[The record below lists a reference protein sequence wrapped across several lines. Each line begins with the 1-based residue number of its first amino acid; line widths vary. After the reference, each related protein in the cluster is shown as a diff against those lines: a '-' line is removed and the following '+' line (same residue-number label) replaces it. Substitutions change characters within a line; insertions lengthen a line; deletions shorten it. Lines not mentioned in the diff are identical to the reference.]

1 MKHHFQRILRHRI
14 KPITALIAIRR
25 LLQNPDDTSQVF
37 KIIQALSGNN
47 IRYPVDRLRREPGGA
62 EMLAIKPDIVAV
74 LNDRERLAQMPAG
87 SIGRAY
93 YNFVHREN
101 LSADGLVES
110 SKDSR
115 AKEWFTAEERWT
127 ADRLR
132 DIHDLQHVLTG
143 YGRDPVGELS
153 LLAFM
158 TTQVPNRG
166 IDFIIFMAKRKYQR
180 EMPKLDIA
188 ALIDEGRRLGKSAAW
203 MLAVPW
209 EDRLHEPLDEVR
221 ASLGFTPVS
230 AYQAAADTWTD
241 LAQAA

>member
-1 MKHHFQRILRHRI
+1 MKQLYRNLMRHRI
-14 KPITALIAIRR
+14 KPVAALVAIRR
-25 LLQNPDDTSQVF
+25 LLRDPDDTTQVF

-47 IRYPVDRLRREPGGA
+47 IRYPVARLRGEPGGA
-62 EMLAIKPDIVAV
+62 VLLEAKPNIVAV
-74 LNDRERLAQMPAG
+74 LNDRERLAAMPDG

-93 YNFVHREN
+93 YDFVHRED
-101 LSADGLVES
+101 LSADGLVAS
-110 SKDSR
+110 SKDTR
-115 AKEWFTAEERWT
+115 DNDLFTADERWT

-166 IDFIIFMAKRKYQR
+166 IDFIIFMAKRKYQQ
-180 EMPKLDIA
+180 EMPELDID
-188 ALIDEGRRLGKSAAW
+188 ALVAEGRRLGREAAW

-209 EDRLHEPLDEVR
+209 EDRLQESLDAVR
-221 ASLGFTPVS
+221 AELGFAS
-230 AYQAAADTWTD
+230 AANYHAAVDNWTA
-241 LAQAA
+241 LAEAA

>member
-1 MKHHFQRILRHRI
+1 MKQLYRNLMRHRI
-14 KPITALIAIRR
+14 KPVAALVAIRR
-25 LLQNPDDTSQVF
+25 LLRDPGDTTQVF

-47 IRYPVDRLRREPGGA
+47 IRYPVARLRGEPGGA
-62 EMLAIKPDIVAV
+62 VLLAAKPNIVAV
-74 LNDRERLAQMPAG
+74 LNDRERLAAMPDG

-93 YNFVHREN
+93 YDFVHRED
-101 LSADGLVES
+101 LSADGLVAS
-110 SKDSR
+110 SKDTR
-115 AKEWFTAEERWT
+115 DNDLFTADERWT

-166 IDFIIFMAKRKYQR
+166 IDFIIFMAKRKYQQ
-180 EMPKLDIA
+180 EMPELDID
-188 ALIDEGRRLGKSAAW
+188 ALVAEGRRLGKEAAW

-209 EDRLHEPLDEVR
+209 EDRLQESLDAVR
-221 ASLGFTPVS
+221 AELGFVP
-230 AYQAAADTWTD
+230 AANYHAAVDNWTD
-241 LAQAA
+241 LAEAA

>member
-1 MKHHFQRILRHRI
+1 MKQLYRNLMRHRI
-14 KPITALIAIRR
+14 KPVAALVAIRR
-25 LLQNPDDTSQVF
+25 LLRDPDDTTQVF

-47 IRYPVDRLRREPGGA
+47 IRYPVARLRGEPGGA
-62 EMLAIKPDIVAV
+62 VLLEAKPNIVAV
-74 LNDRERLAQMPAG
+74 LNDRERLAAMPDG

-93 YNFVHREN
+93 YDFVHRED
-101 LSADGLVES
+101 LSADGLMAS
-110 SKDSR
+110 SKDTR
-115 AKEWFTAEERWT
+115 DNDLFTADERWT

-166 IDFIIFMAKRKYQR
+166 IDFIIFMAKRKYQQ
-180 EMPKLDIA
+180 EMPELDID
-188 ALIDEGRRLGKSAAW
+188 ALVAEGRRLGKEAAW

-209 EDRLHEPLDEVR
+209 EDRLQESLDAVR
-221 ASLGFTPVS
+221 AELGFAP
-230 AYQAAADTWTD
+230 AANYHAAVDNWTD
-241 LAQAA
+241 LAEAA

>member
-1 MKHHFQRILRHRI
+1 MKQLYRNLMRHRI
-14 KPITALIAIRR
+14 KPVAALVAIRR
-25 LLQNPDDTSQVF
+25 LLRDPDDTTQVF

-47 IRYPVDRLRREPGGA
+47 IRYPVARLRGEPGGSVLLEA
-62 EMLAIKPDIVAV
+62 KPNIVAV
-74 LNDRERLAQMPAG
+74 LNDRERLAAMPDG

-93 YNFVHREN
+93 YDFVHREE
-101 LSADGLVES
+101 LSADGLVAS
-110 SKDSR
+110 SKDTR
-115 AKEWFTAEERWT
+115 DNDLFTADERWT